1 MIPSHLIPKCISSQ
15 EPRNSSFNKSEREAI
30 RLFLICR
37 DGNKCQVCGKPFNE
51 DEKPDIDHIDGNKK
65 NPHHTNL
72 QLAHH
77 KCNCNKNKKGW
88 NKKGVDSYVCVCE
101 NISVEENP
109 RLSVKHAELYYK
121 MKYQP
126 PFMEYIERK
135 FKVEGVK
142 IVDVKDMAKN
152 LSYLTG
158 GSTETFKRYA
168 GDLCG
173 SETPFEIYTPEGT
186 KDKYLT
192 IKSDVDLERL
202 FIKKYVKD

>member
-1 MIPSHLIPKCISSQ
+1 MIPSHLIPKCISSK
-15 EPRNSSFNKSEREAI
+15 EPRKSSFNKSEREAI
-30 RLFLICR
+30 RMFLIIR
-37 DGNKCQVCGKPFNE
+37 DGNICKICNKPAGE
-51 DEKPDIDHIDGNKK
+51 GEILDIDHIDGNKN

-88 NKKGVDSYVCVCE
+88 NKKGVDFLCVCE
-101 NISVEENP
+101 NVSIDENSK
-109 RLSVKHAELYYK
+109 LKVNNAELYYK

-126 PFMEYIERK
+126 AFMEYIQRK
-135 FKVEGVK
+135 FITEGVK
-142 IVDVKDMAKN
+142 IIDVKDMAKN

-173 SETPFEIYTPEGT
+173 SETPFEMYIPEGT

-192 IKSDVDLERL
+192 IKPDTQLEKI
-202 FIKKYVKD
+202 FIKKYVRD

>member
-1 MIPSHLIPKCISSQ
+1 MIPAHLIPKCISGHG
-15 EPRNSSFNKSEREAI
+15 PRRSSFNKAEREAI
-30 RLFLICR
+30 RLYLICR
-37 DGNKCQVCGKPFNE
+37 DGSTCQVCHKSFNE
-51 DEKPDIDHIDGNKK
+51 DEKPDIDHIDGNRT
-65 NPHHTNL
+65 NPHHINL

-88 NKKGVDSYVCVCE
+88 NKKGVDLYMCVGK
-101 NISVEENP
+101 NVSLEEYP
-109 RLSVKHAELYYK
+109 KLSVKHAELYYR

-126 PFMEYIERK
+126 AFMEYIHRK
-135 FKVEGVK
+135 FKIEGVK
-142 IVDVKDMAKN
+142 IIDVKDMAKN

-173 SETPFEIYTPEGT
+173 TETPFEIYTPEGS

-192 IKSDVDLERL
+192 IKPDTDLEKL
-202 FIKKYVKD
+202 FTNKYVRD